1 MHRCP
6 PLAIRSDPVNA
17 DLTLHYLIHCTTYQ
31 VENTWSIMS
40 TKLDPDGWQ
49 YTTRLDSAYWYPQND
64 SSLCKCLSMH
74 ADSSDSTVSKIVGV
88 TLCCVVAVP
97 GVLRRNLI

>member
-1 MHRCP
+1 MPGCCRGDGCLRCFSLYVRCEP
-6 PLAIRSDPVNA
+6 VTNVIHGWSTISVVSNVLTVWYAIVR
-17 DLTLHYLIHCTTYQ
+17 Q

-64 SSLCKCLSMH
+64 SSLCKCLSMI
-74 ADSSDSTVSKIVGV
+74 AEQ
-88 TLCCVVAVP
+88 A
-97 GVLRRNLI
+97 